1 MGFLRRNEVGG
12 TLVEYAL
19 VAPLLMTLIVG
30 AIDLSYLLFQWQ
42 GAVKGTQ
49 IGARL
54 AVVMDRAAPNLANFD
69 GTGNGSTAKVGDAC
83 MNIGTGAV
91 ISACNFGTVTCTST
105 TCTCTG
111 GTCKDNTGKAISG
124 APLAT
129 FTTILKQMQIVLP
142 QLAATNL
149 QLKYTANGFGYVGF
163 PASANVT
170 VSIVGL
176 KYQFFALSVL
186 EPVFPT
192 SMSIPASSA
201 TLVSEDLK
209 SS

>member
-1 MGFLRRNEVGG
+1 MRFLRRDESGG
-12 TLVEYAL
+12 TLVEYGM
-19 VAPLLMTLIVG
+19 VAPLLMLLIVG

-42 GAVKGTQ
+42 GAAKATQ

-54 AVVMDRAAPNLANFD
+54 AAVMDRAAPNLANFD

-83 MNIGTGAV
+83 MTISTGT
-91 ISACNFGTVTCTST
+91 INPACNFGTVTCTST

-124 APLAT
+124 APGAT

-149 QLKYTANGFGYVGF
+149 QLQYTANGFGVVGF

-170 VSIVGL
+170 ISIIGL
-176 KYQFFALSVL
+176 KYQFFALSAF

-192 SMSIPASSA
+192 SMSIPTSSA